1 MVVAAGL
8 LAAGMR
14 HPYALM
20 SFLLCTFVT
29 TTIAME
35 FFKGAMAIRAKDG
48 GNLCV
53 SLIELTRR
61 NTRRY
66 GGYLV
71 HLGVVVMF
79 IGFTGSAFNQDVA
92 AEIAQG
98 ESFRLGRYSL
108 TLRKVEQGQNSNYLW
123 AKAMVFVAKDARGAG
138 YLMPERRLYLAD
150 EQPSTEVGIRRRL
163 DEDLYVSFT
172 GGSEDGKKAVLHAY
186 IFPLVSWIWIGYL
199 VVLAGT
205 LVCLIPSAD
214 RRMTLRAEVGKVVPE
229 AHPA

>member
-1 MVVAAGL
+1 VVTAGL
-8 LAAGMR
+8 IATGMR
-14 HPYALM
+14 RPYALM
-20 SFLLCTFVT
+20 SFLLCAFVT
-29 TTIAME
+29 TTILME
-35 FFKGAMAIRAKDG
+35 FFKGAIAIRAKEG
-48 GNLCV
+48 GNLCM

-79 IGFTGSAFNQDVA
+79 IGFTGSAFNKEVA
-92 AEIAQG
+92 AEVARG
-98 ESFRLGRYSL
+98 ESFALGRYSL
-108 TLRKVEQGQNSNYLW
+108 KLESVQQGENSNYVW
-123 AKAMVFVAKDARGAG
+123 AKAALAVSKDGRDAG
-138 YLMPERRLYLAD
+138 LLFPERRLYLAD

-172 GGSEDGKKAVLHAY
+172 GSSDDGRKAVLHAY

-205 LVCLIPSAD
+205 LVCLVPSAS
-214 RRMTLRAEVGKVVPE
+214 RRAGVRTNGVKVVAQVQE
-229 AHPA
+229 V